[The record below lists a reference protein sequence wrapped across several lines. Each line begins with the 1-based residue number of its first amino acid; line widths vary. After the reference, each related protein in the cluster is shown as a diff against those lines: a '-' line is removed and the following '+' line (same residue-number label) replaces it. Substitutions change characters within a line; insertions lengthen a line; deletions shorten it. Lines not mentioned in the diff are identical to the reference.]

1 MNSIVEVLLIIVI
14 VNVFIE
20 ALTYRLIAKMILS
33 IRILTNKINCEN
45 DFEHQNFDKEPIWI
59 LKKKKKDKNSSKT
72 MKAWESIESI
82 IIV

>member
-20 ALTYRLIAKMILS
+20 ALTYRLVAKMILS

-45 DFEHQNFDKEPIWI
+45 DFDHYNFDKEPIWI
-59 LKKKKKDKNSSKT
+59 LKKKKDKYSSKT

>member
-20 ALTYRLIAKMILS
+20 APTYRLIAKMILS

-45 DFEHQNFDKEPIWI
+45 DFEH
-59 LKKKKKDKNSSKT
+59 
-72 MKAWESIESI
+72 
-82 IIV
+82 